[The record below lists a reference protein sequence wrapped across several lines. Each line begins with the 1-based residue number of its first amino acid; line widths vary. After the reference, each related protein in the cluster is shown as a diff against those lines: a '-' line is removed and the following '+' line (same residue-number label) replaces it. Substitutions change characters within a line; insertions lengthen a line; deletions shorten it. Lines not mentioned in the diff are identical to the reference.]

1 MSTIEPTRVLR
12 GRPRS
17 VSAHS
22 HAVILNAVFELLQE
36 TSVRDLTMEAIA
48 KRAKVGK
55 PTLYK
60 WWPSK
65 AALVFAVFHE
75 RVAVVSDIP
84 KSTTAEQAIRTKV
97 RRLIHEFN
105 GLFGKVMADLIA
117 EGQSEPEILSELV
130 EQHINARRTATAAD
144 IEEGKRNGEFDAS
157 VDAQLLIDAIFGPL
171 YFRHLL
177 RHAPLTQAYGDELL
191 TQVLKGARPA
201 GSSSRASSR
210 TKKAKEVSTQS

>member
-1 MSTIEPTRVLR
+1 
-12 GRPRS
+12 
-17 VSAHS
+17 
-22 HAVILNAVFELLQE
+22 VILNAVFELLQE

-75 RVAVVSDIP
+75 RVAVAADMP
-84 KSTTAEQAIRTKV
+84 TSTTAEQAIRTKV

-117 EGQSEPEILSELV
+117 EGQSEPDILSELV
-130 EQHINARRTATAAD
+130 DQHINARRTATAAE

-177 RHAPLTQAYGDELL
+177 RHAPLTQAYGDALV
-191 TQVLKGARPA
+191 TQVLDGARPA
-201 GSSSRASSR
+201 GGSSRASAR
-210 TKKAKEVSTQS
+210 TGKANDVSTQS

>member
-1 MSTIEPTRVLR
+1 MSTIEPSRVPR

-17 VSAHS
+17 VSADS

-75 RVAVVSDIP
+75 RVAVVSKIP
-84 KSTTAEQAIRTKV
+84 KSVTAEQAIRTKV

-105 GLFGKVMADLIA
+105 GFFGKIMADLIA
-117 EGQSEPEILSELV
+117 EGQSEPEILNELV

-144 IEEGKRNGEFDAS
+144 IEEGKRNGEFDES

-177 RHAPLTQAYGDELL
+177 RHAPLTQVYGDELV

-201 GSSSRASSR
+201 GSSLNRP
-210 TKKAKEVSTQS
+210 TKV

>member
-1 MSTIEPTRVLR
+1 
-12 GRPRS
+12 
-17 VSAHS
+17 
-22 HAVILNAVFELLQE
+22 VILNAVFELLQE

-75 RVAVVSDIP
+75 RVAVAADMP
-84 KSTTAEQAIRTKV
+84 TSTTAEQAIRTKV

-117 EGQSEPEILSELV
+117 EGQSEPDILSELV
-130 EQHINARRTATAAD
+130 DQHINARRTATAAE

-177 RHAPLTQAYGDELL
+177 RHAPLTQAYGDALV
-191 TQVLKGARPA
+191 TQVLDGARPG
-201 GSSSRASSR
+201 GSPSRAPAR
-210 TKKAKEVSTQS
+210 TRKANDVSTQS

>member
-1 MSTIEPTRVLR
+1 MSITEPARVSR

-17 VSAHS
+17 ASADS

-65 AALVFAVFHE
+65 AALVFAMFHE
-75 RVAVVSDIP
+75 RIAVVAKAP
-84 KSTTAEQAIRTKV
+84 KSVTAEQAIRTKV
-97 RRLIHEFN
+97 GRIIHEFN
-105 GLFGKVMADLIA
+105 GLFGKVMADLIG
-117 EGQSEPEILSELV
+117 EGQSEPEILRELV

-144 IEEGKRNGEFDAS
+144 IEEGKLNGEFDES

-177 RHAPLTQAYGDELL
+177 RHAPLTEVYGDELV
-191 TQVLKGARPA
+191 TQVLKGVRPA
-201 GSSSRASSR
+201 GSVLRAS
-210 TKKAKEVSTQS
+210 TGK

>member
-1 MSTIEPTRVLR
+1 
-12 GRPRS
+12 
-17 VSAHS
+17 
-22 HAVILNAVFELLQE
+22 
-36 TSVRDLTMEAIA
+36 VRDLTMEAIA

-75 RVAVVSDIP
+75 RVAVAADMP
-84 KSTTAEQAIRTKV
+84 TSTTAEQAIRTKV

-117 EGQSEPEILSELV
+117 EGQSEPDILSELV
-130 EQHINARRTATAAD
+130 DQHINARRTATAAE

-177 RHAPLTQAYGDELL
+177 RHAPLTQAYGDALV
-191 TQVLKGARPA
+191 TQVLDGARPA
-201 GSSSRASSR
+201 GGSSRASAR
-210 TKKAKEVSTQS
+210 TGKANDVSTQS